1 MTAFKPLL
9 SASVADV
16 TKLRYPL
23 LASPKLDGV
32 RAIVLN
38 GVLVS
43 RNLKPI
49 PNKHVQAMFGRKELE
64 GFDGE
69 LIMGDPTDPA
79 AFRNTS
85 SAVMSHDG
93 EPNVTFHAFDLVGIN
108 DVFDKRLDAL
118 RARAKKLKNVVV
130 VPHTRIAEQLLETLE
145 QEWLEAGF
153 EGVMLRDPQGLYKHG
168 RSTFKEHGLMK
179 LKRFEDAEA
188 TIVGFE
194 EQMHNTNEA
203 KTNALGHKERS
214 TKKAGMVGKGTLGAL
229 KVKGLNGTYK
239 GVEFN
244 IGSGFDDAQRAHIWK
259 EQHAWQGVIVKFK
272 YFPSGSKDAP
282 RFPVYLG
289 VRHEND
295 R

>member
-1 MTAFKPLL
+1 MTAFKPML
-9 SASVADV
+9 SATVDDV

-85 SAVMSHDG
+85 SAAMSHDG

-203 KTNALGHKERS
+203 KTN
-214 TKKAGMVGKGTLGAL
+214 
-229 KVKGLNGTYK
+229 
-239 GVEFN
+239 
-244 IGSGFDDAQRAHIWK
+244 RAHASSPW
-259 EQHAWQGVIVKFK
+259 H
-272 YFPSGSKDAP
+272 PMS
-282 RFPVYLG
+282 
-289 VRHEND
+289 
-295 R
+295 